1 MLAAALA
8 LLASITWGASDFMA
22 GLQSRRMSSWAVVLV
37 CTPVAAL
44 GSLLMVAVLRPPM
57 PSSTI
62 MLVVVLGGAS
72 SAVSGI
78 AYFKA
83 VTITKMSVVA
93 PILAGAAVFPV
104 LWGLV
109 EGDQPG
115 LLQVA
120 GIVATLAGIVVI
132 SRPGPTAP
140 HDTLPVTGKGVAL
153 GVAASLTAGF
163 LLIAMDTGA
172 DTNAFWAVAGVRV
185 SAALWTSL
193 WIGAQRPELRF
204 RRRSLPILIVIGLMV
219 PLANTLFASAS
230 AMGDLS
236 VVAVL
241 GWLSPAVTVLLARVV
256 LHEHLR
262 PLQWAAAA
270 TVLAGVV
277 CLALG

>member
-1 MLAAALA
+1 MLAPLLA
-8 LLASITWGASDFMA
+8 LLASLTWGASDFMA
-22 GLQSRRMSSWAVVLV
+22 GLESRRMSSWAVVLV

-44 GSLLMVAVLRPPM
+44 GSLLTVAVLSPQMPPA
-57 PSSTI
+57 SI

-78 AYFKA
+78 TYFKA

-104 LWGLV
+104 LWGLL
-109 EGDQPG
+109 EGDQPSA
-115 LLQVA
+115 LQLV

-132 SRPGPTAP
+132 SRPGPAAP
-140 HDTLPVTGKGVAL
+140 QDTHPVTLRGVAL
-153 GVAASLTAGF
+153 GIAASVTAGF

-172 DTNAFWAVAGVRV
+172 DTSPFWAVAGVRV
-185 SAALWTSL
+185 SAAVWTTLWVA
-193 WIGAQRPELRF
+193 AQRPKLGL
-204 RRRSLPILIVIGLMV
+204 RRRALPILLVIGLMI
-219 PLANTLFASAS
+219 PLANTLFASAT

-241 GWLSPAVTVLLARVV
+241 GWLSPAVTVLLARLV

>member
-1 MLAAALA
+1 VLAAALA

-93 PILAGAAVFPV
+93 PILAGAAVLPV

-153 GVAASLTAGF
+153 GVAASLTAGL

-270 TVLAGVV
+270 TVLTGVV